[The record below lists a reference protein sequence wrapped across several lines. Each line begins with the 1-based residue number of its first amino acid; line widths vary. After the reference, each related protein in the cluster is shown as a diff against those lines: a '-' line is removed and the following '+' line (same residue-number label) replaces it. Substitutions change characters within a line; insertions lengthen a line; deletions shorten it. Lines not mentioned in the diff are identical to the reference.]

1 MSIYSNSIRHATS
14 WAKSRV
20 DGIEGWPRY
29 IISIGIW
36 SIAILWTLALIVAR
50 TGRLLMNFVSDII
63 KILLLKNRLRKA
75 RRAHQAAILAAE
87 RDLKKAEREYRKRV
101 AIARQNLDVL
111 RSPTGKKLEKF
122 NNILVYERTIT
133 TPKGS
138 YSIIGVKATV
148 ETAGNLAVTKRAT
161 LTRMV
166 VGDVIAGPVGAV
178 VGGAGFK
185 KTKRLDV
192 RELYLY
198 IEGPT
203 FQYVQ
208 QFRPDE
214 GPRVRQF
221 AATINSV
228 ASRAAIDEPNRP
240 ERILE
245 YERALSLA
253 EGSREQI
260 EQAQLHLDEVTGQ
273 AEYLNAK
280 ESAKQALESYRSS
293 RTRKV
298 RS

>member
-1 MSIYSNSIRHATS
+1 MSIYSNSIRQATS
-14 WAKSRV
+14 WAKSRL

-50 TGRLLMNFVSDII
+50 TGRLLMNFVSDNI
-63 KILLLKNRLRKA
+63 KILLLRNRLCKA

-122 NNILVYERTIT
+122 NNILVYERAIT

-208 QFRPDE
+208 QFLPDE

-260 EQAQLHLDEVTGQ
+260 EQAQLHLDEVTGR